1 MLNLSPSTLLILKR
15 LGDFLQEAVK
25 HAAVISA
32 TGMTPTPEMVALW
45 LEDQMKDWNPQ
56 IKGRKLA
63 DPDTRQAAARF
74 LAGVACNLV
83 IKPQEAPNE
92 QVA

>member
-25 HAAVISA
+25 QAAVISA
-32 TGMTPTPEMVALW
+32 TGMTPTPEMIAAW

-83 IKPQEAPNE
+83 VKPQEANDE

>member
-1 MLNLSPSTLLILKR
+1 MLSLSPSTLIILKK
-15 LGDFLQEAVK
+15 LGDFLQEGVK
-25 HAAVISA
+25 QAAVISA
-32 TGMTPTPEMVALW
+32 TGMTPTPDMIAAW
-45 LEDQMKDWNPQ
+45 LEDQMSEWNPE

-63 DPDTRQAAARF
+63 DPETRQAAARF

-83 IKPQEAPNE
+83 TPQEAQDE